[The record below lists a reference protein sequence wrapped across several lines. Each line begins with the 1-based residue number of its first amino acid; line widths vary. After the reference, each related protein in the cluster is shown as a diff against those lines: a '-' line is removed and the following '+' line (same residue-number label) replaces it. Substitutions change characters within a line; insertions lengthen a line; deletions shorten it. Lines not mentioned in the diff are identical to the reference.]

1 MPPRCFEAAR
11 GSAHGYDIVNHD
23 ALNHDL
29 GPEREFEALASALR
43 ERGMGLILDFVP
55 NHMGLDASANRWWRD
70 VLQHGM
76 SSRYAEYFDIDWDP
90 ITPELKGRLLLP
102 ILQDGYGDVLHS
114 GELRLAFEDGDL
126 FVQYFDHRLP
136 VEPRSAIA
144 VLRAGLPAARRGP
157 PPTRSRRG
165 GSTWAILTLLDEVP
179 PVSAGDD
186 ENRRARRHEITSLVR
201 QRLAAIVDG
210 SPAVRAFVESAV
222 AGFNGA
228 LRRADDI
235 RSTS

>member
-1 MPPRCFEAAR
+1 MSIRLLPGSSYRLQFGTQFGFADARQLVPYLEALGVTTCYASPLLEAAR

-144 VLRAGLPAARRGP
+144 GTARRPAPQDGAADDEEAAWREWQIPGNPDVARRG
-157 PPTRSRRG
+157 TARRRG
-165 GSTWAILTLLDEVP
+165 RRREP
-179 PVSAGDD
+179 AG
-186 ENRRARRHEITSLVR
+186 
-201 QRLAAIVDG
+201 QAA
-210 SPAVRAFVESAV
+210 
-222 AGFNGA
+222 
-228 LRRADDI
+228 
-235 RSTS
+235 

>member
-1 MPPRCFEAAR
+1 MSTRLLPGSSYRLQFGTQFGFADARQLVPYLEALGVTTCYASPLLEAAR

-29 GPEREFEALASALR
+29 GPEGEFEALASALR
-43 ERGMGLILDFVP
+43 EHGMGLILDFVP

-76 SSRYAEYFDIDWDP
+76 SSQYAEYFDIDWDP

-144 VLRAGLPAARRGP
+144 VLRAGLPRKTGP
-157 PPTRSRRG
+157 PTTRSRRG
-165 GSTWAILTLLDEVP
+165 GSGKIQGNPDA
-179 PVSAGDD
+179 
-186 ENRRARRHEITSLVR
+186 ARRDSA
-201 QRLAAIVDG
+201 RLRGRRREPAGQAA
-210 SPAVRAFVESAV
+210 
-222 AGFNGA
+222 
-228 LRRADDI
+228 
-235 RSTS
+235 